1 MVHLERL
8 LAIYV
13 CTDLAWLCFVM
24 WDMDGWVQVVI
35 GTATL

>member
-13 CTDLAWLCFVM
+13 CTDLSWLCFVM

-35 GTATL
+35 GTAIL